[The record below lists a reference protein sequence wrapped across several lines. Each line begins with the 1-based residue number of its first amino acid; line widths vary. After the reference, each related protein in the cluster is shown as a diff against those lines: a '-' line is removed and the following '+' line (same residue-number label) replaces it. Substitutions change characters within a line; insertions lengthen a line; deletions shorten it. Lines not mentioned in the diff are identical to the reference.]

1 MDQSV
6 QLHPNWMIQ
15 CGNLSF
21 YLLKNQ
27 LIDDFVSAGAHKR
40 PEDCCGRAASE
51 KKIDLGRRSSV
62 AFFVGHEAAPRLR
75 RKASLHR
82 YRRGE
87 SAALE

>member
-27 LIDDFVSAGAHKR
+27 LIDDFVSAGVHKR
-40 PEDCCGRAASE
+40 PGDCCGRAASE
-51 KKIDLGRRSSV
+51 KKIDLERRSSV
-62 AFFVGHEAAPRLR
+62 AFLSVTKRPQGFST
-75 RKASLHR
+75 ASSKKLHFT
-82 YRRGE
+82 GV
-87 SAALE
+87 SAR